1 MIFVVLSSNL
11 LGYSMSINESKKLY
25 AAGDYVGAYEKIA
38 GLEPKEGDAEFAEKI
53 FLLAQ
58 IQEKVTNGDGLYRS
72 KKYEMALDS
81 YICALGRY
89 DANYQKA
96 TDDSLKQELDRL
108 AEKIT
113 KQLNDVFGV
122 NAKTAREIYGLSDRA
137 EYTQRVYA
145 IVKTLGFTE

>member
-1 MIFVVLSSNL
+1 
-11 LGYSMSINESKKLY
+11 
-25 AAGDYVGAYEKIA
+25 
-38 GLEPKEGDAEFAEKI
+38 
-53 FLLAQ
+53 
-58 IQEKVTNGDGLYRS
+58 
-72 KKYEMALDS
+72 MALDS

-122 NAKTAREIYGLSDRA
+122 NAKTASPIYGLSDRA